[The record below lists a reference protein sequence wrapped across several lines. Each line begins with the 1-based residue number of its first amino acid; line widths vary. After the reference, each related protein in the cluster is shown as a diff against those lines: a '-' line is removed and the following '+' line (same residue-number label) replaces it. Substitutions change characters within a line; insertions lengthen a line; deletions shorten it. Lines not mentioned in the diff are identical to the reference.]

1 MESDMFMVMLF
12 LFFFFLGI
20 LLLFWYFN
28 HRLARQLQELS
39 EEHAQLRVLLR
50 ALESRLEG
58 VAALEN
64 VRPTG
69 ADKSTPQGEASSGH
83 DPLLH
88 LSFDK
93 NSLGESLHGDA
104 PLKLD

>member
-1 MESDMFMVMLF
+1 MFMVMVF

-20 LLLFWYFN
+20 LIMFWY
-28 HRLARQLQELS
+28 HSYRLARQLQELS

-50 ALESRLEG
+50 ALESRMEG
-58 VAALEN
+58 VAALEK

-69 ADKSTPQGEASSGH
+69 QEQASRQPDSSSGH

-93 NSLGESLHGDA
+93 NSLAESPHGDG
-104 PLKLD
+104 PLRLD